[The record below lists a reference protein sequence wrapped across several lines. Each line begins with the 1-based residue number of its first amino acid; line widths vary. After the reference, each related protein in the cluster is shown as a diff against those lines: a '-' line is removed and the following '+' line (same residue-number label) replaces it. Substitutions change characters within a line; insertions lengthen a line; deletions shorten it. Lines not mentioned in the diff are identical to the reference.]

1 MNFKKI
7 QNLSAVLMVFAFF
20 LPWISMGFIS
30 LSGYKVASLG
40 GGATWFF
47 LIPTLAIMVLVN
59 DVQCFLD
66 DKKTKYLTYTTAVI
80 PMICIA
86 SVIWGS
92 LMGDMEGVEE
102 FFEWASIGIYL
113 TFLASVSMLHGVMH
127 GASA

>member
-92 LMGDMEGVEE
+92 LMGDMKGVEE

-127 GASA
+127 GARA